1 MLWLHKSKDVLLFAP
16 RLSIRLVV
24 SVAHPPPPTQ
34 SPLLA
39 RWTLQKWGVGKSG
52 GLLLS
57 PPPPI
62 PWVIVCAE
70 VSSLDQ
76 VFMTPGQ
83 FSADSSQEAPM
94 PAGHR

>member
-1 MLWLHKSKDVLLFAP
+1 MLWLHKSKDVLVFAP
-16 RLSIRLVV
+16 PPFQSVLSSQWLI
-24 SVAHPPPPTQ
+24 PPPTQ

-39 RWTLQKWGVGKSG
+39 RWTLQKWAVGRVEDSSF
-52 GLLLS
+52 S

-62 PWVIVCAE
+62 PRVIVCAE

-76 VFMTPGQ
+76 VFMTLGQ
-83 FSADSSQEAPM
+83 FSADSPEAAM